1 MKINKKP
8 TMLMIL
14 DGFGLNPDS
23 FGNAI
28 KQANTPNIDRIF
40 STYPSTEFED
50 TAGRRCR
57 HKPPIHQLKGENSA
71 GASCDHGHD
80 QDGVHQHVREIN
92 LMDSTQEVDDGRSW
106 GGTLCVAL
114 SNQAVGVADRKSVV

>member
-40 STYPSTEFED
+40 STYPSTELSASGPNVGLPEKRSEE
-50 TAGRRCR
+50 RR
-57 HKPPIHQLKGENSA
+57 
-71 GASCDHGHD
+71 
-80 QDGVHQHVREIN
+80 
-92 LMDSTQEVDDGRSW
+92 
-106 GGTLCVAL
+106 
-114 SNQAVGVADRKSVV
+114 